1 MNIWSFVWP
10 SPTYLTNYLEK
21 LQIVEEDCTVL
32 NLLIWRMSRCDD
44 EKLRWLKVWY
54 VSVFV
59 YLCGSE
65 ILKCLRQMND
75 LLELSSICLVFC
87 ICVFVFVWV
96 RNIEMF
102 CDNRINP
109 RNCLPA
115 VSLYKKRSPL
125 RKVLANKNLLLT
137 HLPYLRY
144 IFPLSQNLNVSILE
158 QSLALKWR
166 QLHLYMEISLPNT
179 RKLAKILFDNALLWR
194 NQHRCYTSMYVSMQ
208 KEPIVST
215 KIIYRASN

>member
-1 MNIWSFVWP
+1 M
-10 SPTYLTNYLEK
+10 
-21 LQIVEEDCTVL
+21 
-32 NLLIWRMSRCDD
+32 
-44 EKLRWLKVWY
+44 
-54 VSVFV
+54 SVFV

-65 ILKCLRQMND
+65 ILRCLRQMND

-125 RKVLANKNLLLT
+125 KKVLANKNLLLT
-137 HLPYLRY
+137 YLPYLRY

>member
-1 MNIWSFVWP
+1 MCI
-10 SPTYLTNYLEK
+10 Y
-21 LQIVEEDCTVL
+21 VL
-32 NLLIWRMSRCDD
+32 
-44 EKLRWLKVWY
+44 
-54 VSVFV
+54 V
-59 YLCGSE
+59 YLCGLE
-65 ILKCLRQMND
+65 ILRCLQQMN
-75 LLELSSICLVFC
+75 LLELSSIFLVLC
-87 ICVFVFVWV
+87 ICVFVLVWV

-125 RKVLANKNLLLT
+125 KKVLANKNLLLT
-137 HLPYLRY
+137 YLPYLRY

-179 RKLAKILFDNALLWR
+179 RKLAMILFDNALLWR
-194 NQHRCYTSMYVSMQ
+194 NQHRCYTSMYVSIQ